1 MSAIDQMSRQEL
13 RAAAKAAG
21 IKYGKLSL
29 FQIREALKDAKPVS
43 KKKSEPKERKVRSGT
58 KMEAALAVM
67 TKYPDKARKEII
79 AKFIDDVGLT
89 KAGAATYYSLVQ
101 KKMKTK

>member
-1 MSAIDQMSRQEL
+1 MTAIADMNRSEL

-29 FQIREALKDAKPVS
+29 MQIREALTNHKPAKA
-43 KKKSEPKERKVRSGT
+43 KKSGERKQRTGT

-67 TKYPDKARKEII
+67 EKHPGLVRKQII

-89 KAGAATYYSLVQ
+89 KAGANTYYALVQ
-101 KKMKTK
+101 KKLKTK